1 MITDTIKTWGE
12 AVDFTFK
19 TRDAWRHGSSKPTN
33 TYNCQHFTNSVGN
46 SFPLVKI
53 TPLVM
58 NQVCIDLEEE
68 RGLSGST
75 INRVISAVS
84 TVLNHCSSMGV
95 VELTPPKFQ
104 RRKEGEHRLTWFT
117 KEEIEAMHAAAL
129 DPFARDDIASIV
141 LVAAY
146 TGMRQGELLKL
157 RVKDIDLGTQQ
168 IYIGGRDGFE
178 TKGKNFRTVPIHG
191 RIQQVIH
198 NRCEYAKRDTLI
210 FGDDWPSGKDQLI
223 RAFKKV
229 RNYSV
234 KKDDKW
240 TFHSLRHT
248 FATWCAE
255 AGVPIRTIMGLMG
268 HANVETTLRYAKVTD
283 QSRVDAINA
292 I

>member
-1 MITDTIKTWGE
+1 MITEHVKTWGE

-19 TRDAWRHGSSKPTN
+19 TRDAWRHGNSKPTN
-33 TYNCQHFTNSVGN
+33 MYNCQHITNAIGN
-46 SFPLVKI
+46 SFPLTKI
-53 TPLVM
+53 TPLII

-68 RGLSGST
+68 RGMSSST

-84 TVLNHCSSMGV
+84 TVLTHCERMGV
-95 VELTPPKFQ
+95 IEFTPPKFQ

-117 KEEIEAMHAAAL
+117 KDEVETMHKAAL
-129 DPFARDDIASIV
+129 DPFSRDDVSAIV

-157 RVKDIDLGTQQ
+157 RTKDIDLSTNQV
-168 IYIGGRDGFE
+168 YIGGRDGFE
-178 TKGKNFRTVPIHG
+178 TKAKNFRAVPIHG
-191 RIQQVIH
+191 RIQQLLH
-198 NRCEYAKRDTLI
+198 NRCEYARRDDLI
-210 FGDDWPSGKDQLI
+210 FGDDWPGGKDQLI

-229 RNYSV
+229 RNYAV

-240 TFHSLRHT
+240 AFHSLRHS

-283 QSRVDAINA
+283 QARVDAIHS

>member
-19 TRDAWRHGSSKPTN
+19 TRDAWRNGSSKPTN

-95 VELTPPKFQ
+95 VEFTPPKFQ